1 MSSLALAASLCSP
14 ALTAARGPAANARIA
29 GDVIECNGP
38 GRCFTQEFQV
48 SAINAAGI
56 LVAQTSTSGAQNRYR
71 LRVPAGAYSL
81 LATSNGGLRC
91 SGSAEAVAHQTVLA
105 DITCLVP

>member
-14 ALTAARGPAANARIA
+14 SLTAARGPASNARIA

-71 LRVPAGAYSL
+71 LRVPAGEYSL
-81 LATSNGGLRC
+81 LATSNGLRC
-91 SGSAEAVAHQTVLA
+91 SGSAVAVAHQTVVA